1 MIGEVN
7 LTAILRALKPEL
19 HPGEF
24 VYCSVAGVLP
34 DIDAVLSFREV
45 EGWTLIVARV
55 KHFSGFSVPDGVSC
69 EPTDVSCVK
78 SVVLDAVIPEQY
90 GLVDLP
96 VNRQADLAVALA
108 RCCSFQFGDAL
119 FEIGAAVAAEVCGR
133 GGGWLRVQLDP

>member
-45 EGWTLIVARV
+45 EGWTLIVAREV
-55 KHFSGFSVPDGVSC
+55 ADAHGQAHTFPCAWITLRVHSSLAAVGL
-69 EPTDVSCVK
+69 TA
-78 SVVLDAVIPEQY
+78 VVA
-90 GLVDLP
+90 
-96 VNRQADLAVALA
+96 AALA
-108 RCCSFQFGDAL
+108 DAG
-119 FEIGAAVAAEVCGR
+119 IACNMVAAYHHDHVFVPCDRAVDAMEILKR
-133 GGGWLRVQLDP
+133 LSGG